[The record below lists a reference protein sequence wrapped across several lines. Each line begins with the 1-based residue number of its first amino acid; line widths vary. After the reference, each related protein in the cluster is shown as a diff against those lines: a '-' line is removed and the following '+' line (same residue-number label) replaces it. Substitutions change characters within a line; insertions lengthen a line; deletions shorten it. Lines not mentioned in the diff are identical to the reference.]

1 MFFSFAIVISVNSLK
16 LSSHDR
22 KDFYHTITQLQSGIK
37 EFDSMKFEQYK
48 TNVLAPLFCPKQF
61 LRHINK

>member
-37 EFDSMKFEQYK
+37 EFDSMRFEQYK
-48 TNVLAPLFCPKQF
+48 TNGLAPLFCPKQL